1 MATRDKIEKR
11 GHAYRCLGC
20 NKYEGEKRY
29 VEAHYY
35 KYHAALDSVPFYCS
49 LCHFMGKT
57 LRELE
62 KHVKGYKP
70 HKTAVENMVK
80 EGRQPAETAQ
90 YIHKNDNPLQLGEGH
105 LLMLSLEE
113 SRKVWTARQKVQST
127 SDPTAS
133 DPLKEV
139 PEPLKEKEPTVE
151 MPTLPEID
159 LPEQEPMEYD
169 LLEEILGGSDK
180 EAKRFQDDSREEEK
194 LDVAKRTLETMQAIL
209 EATRQNGQLL
219 TCLNTGIRK
228 NTMVLE
234 DLVRQGRNNER
245 DSLRRWADERRRW
258 AEERARWRTERSR
271 LEREVQPAKRRGTL
285 KSVVRRKED

>member
-1 MATRDKIEKR
+1 
-11 GHAYRCLGC
+11 
-20 NKYEGEKRY
+20 
-29 VEAHYY
+29 
-35 KYHAALDSVPFYCS
+35 
-49 LCHFMGKT
+49 MGKT

-258 AEERARWRTERSR
+258 AEERARWRTERNR
-271 LEREVQPAKRRGTL
+271 LERESQPAKRRGTL